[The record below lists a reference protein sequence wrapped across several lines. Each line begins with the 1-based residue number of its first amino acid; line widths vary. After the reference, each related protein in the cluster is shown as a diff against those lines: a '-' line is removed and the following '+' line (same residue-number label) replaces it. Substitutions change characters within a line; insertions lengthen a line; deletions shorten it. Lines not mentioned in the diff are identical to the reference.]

1 MNNNM
6 NRIIN
11 MLISGVNNLYN
22 NYPHIDKLNVFPV
35 PDGDTGTNMNLTAT
49 NGYNDVK
56 DLEFNSIG
64 ELMNAFARGLIM
76 GARGNSGVIFSQIMK
91 GFAKGLVDST
101 DLTVQDWKKA
111 FTFATE
117 IAYKAVMKPVE
128 GTILTVIR
136 ETGEAVNLLDDAIDE
151 KELWNQIVKAANIS
165 LDNTPN
171 LLQAL
176 KDVGVVDSGG
186 YGLVKFLEG
195 MHSVVVNDKIIDRL
209 EKLESNDGSNL
220 NMDILEEEFGYCTE
234 AIVMLNH
241 EFINKIEVSII
252 RDQLTI
258 YGNTSIVIVI
268 DEDILKVHTHALTP
282 GQVITFLQ
290 QYGNFRSLKI
300 ENMNLQAER
309 QVADAK
315 PSEWKETSTI
325 TNERKLKNNMAII
338 AVVASQELKQYFET
352 ELGVDLAINSGAKM
366 NPSTN
371 EFLKAIEEVDAK
383 NVFIMP
389 NNSNVLLTA
398 KQAEK
403 VEEKSK
409 IYVIPTKTIQQGMVS
424 ALNFDPSASV
434 FKNHTGLSRAI
445 KNVVSFTITQA
456 VKDATV
462 DGIKIKKNQ
471 QMAIADGKIV
481 ATESTLKLIFEKS
494 LSKYITHKT
503 EIITVFV
510 GQDTDAKNISDL
522 RKFLD
527 ENFDVEYEIIDG
539 GQKVYSFL
547 ISIE

>member
-1 MNNNM
+1 M

-91 GFAKGLVDST
+91 GFAKGLVDTT

-481 ATESTLKLIFEKS
+481 ATESSLNLIFEKS

>member
-1 MNNNM
+1 MNNM
-6 NRIIN
+6 NKIMD

-49 NGYNDVK
+49 NGYNDIK
-56 DLEFNSIG
+56 DLKFNSIG
-64 ELMNAFARGLIM
+64 ELMNSFARGLIM

-91 GFAKGLVDST
+91 GFAQGLVEST
-101 DLTVQDWKKA
+101 ALTVADWKKA
-111 FTFATE
+111 FTLGTE

-136 ETGEAVNLLDDAIDE
+136 ETAEAVNLLDDTMDE
-151 KELWNQIVKAANIS
+151 KAFWNEAIQAANIS
-165 LDNTPN
+165 LENTPN

-195 MHSVVVNDKIIDRL
+195 MNSVVNHGEIIAHL
-209 EKLESNDGSNL
+209 EKLETNEGDNL
-220 NMDILEEEFGYCTE
+220 EMEIEGEFGYCTE
-234 AIVMLNH
+234 AIVMLNS
-241 EFINKIEVSII
+241 EWIDKIQVSTI
-252 RDQLTI
+252 RDQLTV
-258 YGNTSIVIVI
+258 YGNSSIVIVI

-282 GQVITFLQ
+282 GQIITFLQ
-290 QYGNFRSLKI
+290 QYGDFRSLKV

-309 QVADAK
+309 QVKDAK
-315 PSEWKETSTI
+315 TPEWKESSTI
-325 TNERKLKNNMAII
+325 TNERNLKNDMATI
-338 AVVASQELKQYFET
+338 AVVSSQELKEYFEN
-352 ELGVDLAINSGAKM
+352 ELGVDLAINGGSKM

-371 EFLKAIEEVDAK
+371 EFLKAIEDVDAK

-424 ALNFDPSASV
+424 ALNFDPSASS
-434 FKNHTGLSRAI
+434 FKNNAALTKAI
-445 KNVVSFTITQA
+445 KNVTSFSITKA
-456 VKDATV
+456 AKDSLV

-471 QMAIADGKIV
+471 QMAIVDGKIV
-481 ATESTLKLIFEKS
+481 STATSLKIIFEKT
-494 LSKYITHKT
+494 LTKYITNKT

-510 GQDTDAKNISDL
+510 GQETDAKNISDL

-527 ENFDVEYEIIDG
+527 ENFDVEYEIVDG
-539 GQKVYSFL
+539 GQKIYSFL

>member
-91 GFAKGLVDST
+91 GFAKGLVDTT

-481 ATESTLKLIFEKS
+481 ATESSLNLIFEKS